1 MYVCKLC
8 NHSSGSL
15 KRFSEHFS
23 VHRNV
28 VNFDFPCGVPG
39 CNRTFRNYSSFK
51 THVHR
56 DHQPFSRK
64 KDAQFFCVSTWNCPL
79 CAVKCEEIHDILSHL
94 RVHIKHGVEIRC
106 PFANCKKRFSV
117 RSSFASHISRVHN
130 KLDQIQLDST
140 SSETGTVLTE
150 SAQEN
155 NQEFPGRLHS
165 SDEESVTDDEVDV
178 SADSFKHSLSLFYLK
193 LEAKLLLPNSTIQ
206 EIIDTVQDIHALSQ
220 QNLIPKLKKKLE
232 GIGITDDEVTNVL
245 TLFKSEDLFS
255 ASNCKEF
262 RSESTR
268 KSHFKA
274 VFDYVSP
281 TEIYLGEDQFGK
293 QRFCQYI
300 KIQDTLRAL
309 FKQNSFIKDYKETHK
324 AQPALQ
330 RTILRDVYDGRAFPK
345 DEPLHKNSA
354 VTLILYQDSFEVV
367 NPLGS
372 GKKKHKILA
381 VYATLA
387 DIQPYNRK
395 KTLIICNWCCSAT
408 NRIIRNLE
416 PALFLVVSSV
426 TFSH

>member
-1 MYVCKLC
+1 MLYIKSYVYVCILKVLFSALLSCSMPWITAEVTQCACWNTNQTDALHGHHIPMYVCKLC

-193 LEAKLLLPNSTIQ
+193 TFANVMLAK
-206 EIIDTVQDIHALSQ
+206 
-220 QNLIPKLKKKLE
+220 
-232 GIGITDDEVTNVL
+232 GIM
-245 TLFKSEDLFS
+245 
-255 ASNCKEF
+255 
-262 RSESTR
+262 
-268 KSHFKA
+268 
-274 VFDYVSP
+274 
-281 TEIYLGEDQFGK
+281 YL
-293 QRFCQYI
+293 
-300 KIQDTLRAL
+300 
-309 FKQNSFIKDYKETHK
+309 
-324 AQPALQ
+324 
-330 RTILRDVYDGRAFPK
+330 
-345 DEPLHKNSA
+345 
-354 VTLILYQDSFEVV
+354 
-367 NPLGS
+367 
-372 GKKKHKILA
+372 
-381 VYATLA
+381 
-387 DIQPYNRK
+387 
-395 KTLIICNWCCSAT
+395 
-408 NRIIRNLE
+408 
-416 PALFLVVSSV
+416 
-426 TFSH
+426 